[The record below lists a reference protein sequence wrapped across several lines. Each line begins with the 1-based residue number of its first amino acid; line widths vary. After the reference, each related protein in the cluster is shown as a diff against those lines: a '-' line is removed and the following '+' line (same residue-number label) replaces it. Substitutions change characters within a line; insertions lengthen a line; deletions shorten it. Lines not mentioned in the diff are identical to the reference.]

1 MATDDITKLI
11 VGLLAVFVLLP
22 FVVMALMIPFG
33 ATMMG
38 GSFGYYTGGWFW
50 ILAFVPFALLL
61 LLGWLGYRTFA
72 GEPAEDGALQELRE
86 AYARGDLTT
95 EEFEERLER
104 LREP

>member
-1 MATDDITKLI
+1 MVSDDAVKLI
-11 VGLLAVFVLLP
+11 LALLALFVLLP
-22 FVVMALMIPFG
+22 FLVMAMMIPFG

-38 GSFGYYTGGWFW
+38 GTFGVHPGGWFG
-50 ILAFVPFALLL
+50 AFALVPLAVLL
-61 LLGWLGYRTFA
+61 VFGWLGYRLFV
-72 GEPAEDGALQELRE
+72 GERDDDEALAELRE